1 MTAHASSDRRRRSP
15 PVSGAYARALLRRF
29 GSTPAERTALLEGTG
44 LDEEA
49 LNAGGAEA
57 PADALLTFAANL
69 TRLRGPAW
77 AVEAA
82 SALSAPIQGALDVA
96 IRSAPTADAALAVAA
111 RYGRVRAPY
120 LALRLEANARVRR
133 LVIGRDAET
142 DELVWRAT
150 AEAVALSMNALFA
163 QVFEED
169 LRHAAIDFPWPPPA
183 HAARLRAL
191 LTCAAR
197 FGRPDFAFEAPA
209 PFCRRASP
217 FADPTLHASAIAE
230 LEEGVRRIGGRTSLA
245 RELER
250 IISAALPRRLGEDE
264 AARRLGLSRRTLV
277 RRLAAEGVSFRGL
290 LDGVLRERARAMLE
304 AREPRRGAMAAR
316 LGYADPTSFSRA
328 CRRWFAVG

>member
-1 MTAHASSDRRRRSP
+1 M
-15 PVSGAYARALLRRF
+15 
-29 GSTPAERTALLEGTG
+29 LEGTG
-44 LDEEA
+44 LDEQA
-49 LNAGGAEA
+49 LNAAGSEA
-57 PADALLTFAANL
+57 PADALLAFAANL
-69 TRLRGPAW
+69 TRIRGSAW
-77 AVEAA
+77 AVDAGAA
-82 SALSAPIQGALDVA
+82 WSAPLQGGLDVA
-96 IRSAPTADAALAVAA
+96 IRSAANPDEALAVAA

-120 LALRLEANARVRR
+120 LTLRLETNARLRR
-133 LVIGRDAET
+133 LVIAQDGATDDA
-142 DELVWRAT
+142 VWRAV
-150 AEAVALSMNALFA
+150 AEAVALSMNAMFA

-209 PFCRRASP
+209 PLCRRASP
-217 FADPTLHASAIAE
+217 FADPTLHANAIAE
-230 LEEGVRRIGGRTSLA
+230 LEEGARRIGGTTSLA

-250 IISAALPRRLGEDE
+250 ISAALPRRLGEDE

-290 LDGVLRERARAMLE
+290 LDGVLRERACAMLE
-304 AREPRRGAMAAR
+304 ARELRRDAMAAR